1 MNAAVISGLLAGY
14 GIAMPV
20 GAIAIFLIRLG
31 AAACLCIGAAAG
43 LGAATVDGG
52 FAAAAVAGG
61 AGLARQ
67 VATAAGPLHWAAG
80 ATLAVVAT
88 WMAVLALRR
97 YRSPAAAPRAGL
109 ALHTPLRAYAALAAI
124 TVVNPLTVAYWA
136 ALVLGRQA
144 SAAAFTP
151 AQATGFVAAVFA
163 ASASWQLVLVSGGA
177 LIGRV
182 AGSRRGMLAIS
193 LASSLL
199 IAGIAA
205 QILSQ

>member
-31 AAACLCIGAAAG
+31 ATACLCIGAAAG

-52 FAAAAVAGG
+52 FALAAVAGG

-67 VATAAGPLHWAAG
+67 VSAVAGLLRWAAG
-80 ATLAVVAT
+80 VVLAIVAA
-88 WMAVLALRR
+88 WMAATAVRRFRARAAAPGARLALR
-97 YRSPAAAPRAGL
+97 
-109 ALHTPLRAYAALAAI
+109 TPLRAYAVLAGV
-124 TVVNPLTVAYWA
+124 TVLNPLTMVYWA

-144 SAAAFTP
+144 SAAVFTP
-151 AQATGFVAAVFA
+151 AEAGIFVAAVFA
-163 ASASWQLVLVSGGA
+163 ASASWQFVLVSGGA
-177 LIGRV
+177 LVGRM
-182 AGSRRGMLAIS
+182 AGSRRGVLAIS

-199 IAGIAA
+199 IAAIALRTL
-205 QILSQ
+205 IR

>member
-1 MNAAVISGLLAGY
+1 MNVAVISGLLAGY

-52 FAAAAVAGG
+52 FAAAAGG

-67 VATAAGPLHWAAG
+67 IATAAGPLHWAAG

-109 ALHTPLRAYAALAAI
+109 ALHTPLRA
-124 TVVNPLTVAYWA
+124 
-136 ALVLGRQA
+136 
-144 SAAAFTP
+144 
-151 AQATGFVAAVFA
+151 
-163 ASASWQLVLVSGGA
+163 
-177 LIGRV
+177 
-182 AGSRRGMLAIS
+182 
-193 LASSLL
+193 
-199 IAGIAA
+199 
-205 QILSQ
+205 